1 MTEGKNGLL
10 LERGGASEDSNF
22 SSLTITTSSRERCS
36 LSPTMARKS
45 VMLKQSKTMPHS
57 SQAACGEWRSTTVV
71 HDRKQKTEN
80 RSKHVSEI
88 NVVAYMW

>member
-1 MTEGKNGLL
+1 
-10 LERGGASEDSNF
+10 
-22 SSLTITTSSRERCS
+22 
-36 LSPTMARKS
+36 MARKS
-45 VMLKQSKTMPHS
+45 VTLEQSKTMPHS